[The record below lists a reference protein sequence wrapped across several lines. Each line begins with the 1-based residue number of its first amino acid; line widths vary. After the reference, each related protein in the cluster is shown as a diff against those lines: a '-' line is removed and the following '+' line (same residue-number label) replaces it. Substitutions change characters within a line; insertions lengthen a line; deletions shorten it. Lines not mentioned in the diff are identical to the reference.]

1 MRNSKTL
8 QDPGLLKKNVIA
20 STFSIVISILVD
32 MCKNIEIFSNT
43 YNFCALIVKQFKYEA
58 W

>member
-1 MRNSKTL
+1 
-8 QDPGLLKKNVIA
+8 VIA